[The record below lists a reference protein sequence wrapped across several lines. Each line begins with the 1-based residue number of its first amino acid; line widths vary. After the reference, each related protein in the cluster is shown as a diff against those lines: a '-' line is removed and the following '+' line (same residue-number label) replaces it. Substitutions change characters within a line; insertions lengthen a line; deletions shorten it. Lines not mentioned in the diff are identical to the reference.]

1 MKNIIDSIFRTPGV
15 LLMSI
20 LTFGFVVNAGVQ
32 YINESGTEGAS
43 LLAAGALVVSQIL
56 VVIIHQFR
64 KAGQEAKTKEISA

>member
-1 MKNIIDSIFRTPGV
+1 MKNFIDSIFRTPGV

-32 YINESGTEGAS
+32 YINESGTEGGS
-43 LLAAGALVVSQIL
+43 LLAAGALVIAQIL

-64 KAGQEAKTKEISA
+64 KAKQQVKSSEISA